1 MMICFLQMPENSW
14 TGGFQICREGSD
26 CDDRMSRHQEANAD
40 TATHQSQS
48 YDTDW
53 NGLGIDFIIF
63 HDLIFKLL
71 TSRRDSIIFYLN
83 GNTLFGGYLNLNS
96 LLIIGPNFRYTQ

>member
-53 NGLGIDFIIF
+53 NGLGIEFIIF

-71 TSRRDSIIFYLN
+71 TSRERFNYLSFHCDDSFVGVPKIN
-83 GNTLFGGYLNLNS
+83 D
-96 LLIIGPNFRYTQ
+96 LINMWPDLR